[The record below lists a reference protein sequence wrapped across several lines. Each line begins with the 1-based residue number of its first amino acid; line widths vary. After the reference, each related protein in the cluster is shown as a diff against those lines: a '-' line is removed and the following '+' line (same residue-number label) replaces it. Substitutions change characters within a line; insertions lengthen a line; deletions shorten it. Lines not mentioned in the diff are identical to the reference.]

1 MHPWRRIWQ
10 RRPLH
15 ATRNHYHRPMQ
26 GGQGGMRSTPWRE
39 FGHGGDEMLAGL
51 VAHRPRQAG
60 RETTAQ
66 AVNARGP
73 PWPRRTC
80 ATVPA
85 RKFGGCPIGVRTAH
99 VEPSRNSPGCS
110 SRRCPAAAN
119 RVAKHAVQEKCTRL
133 DWQFASVTRLPPWP
147 NGQGVGLL
155 FRRLRVRVPPGVL
168 CSRHASVWGPRHARD
183 IVRSIVRAA
192 RHTRSAQ
199 ATAGSNFEASVA
211 PKGGAST

>member
-1 MHPWRRIWQ
+1 
-10 RRPLH
+10 
-15 ATRNHYHRPMQ
+15 
-26 GGQGGMRSTPWRE
+26 MRSTPWRE

-110 SRRCPAAAN
+110 SKRCPAAAN
-119 RVAKHAVQEKCTRL
+119 RVANHAVQEKCTRL
-133 DWQFASVTRLPPWP
+133 GLQFASVTRLPPWP

-155 FRRLRVRVPPGVL
+155 IRRLRFE
-168 CSRHASVWGPRHARD
+168 SRAQLVTPEAPKRQPVQISKLRLRQRGAHQ
-183 IVRSIVRAA
+183 RSQ
-192 RHTRSAQ
+192 RSAHTGSAEQ
-199 ATAGSNFEASVA
+199 TTNAQTIATLVPLSL
-211 PKGGAST
+211 